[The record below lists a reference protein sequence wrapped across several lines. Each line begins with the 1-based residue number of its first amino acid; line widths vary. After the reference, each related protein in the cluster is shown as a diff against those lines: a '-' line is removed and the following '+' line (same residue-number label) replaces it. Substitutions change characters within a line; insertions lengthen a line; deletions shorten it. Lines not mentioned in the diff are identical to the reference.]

1 MLVAKTRQRHKKIKL
16 DSEPKEPLQAAICSS
31 KSTANSSA
39 LDTAASTDVQR
50 SNIQV
55 PILDTSLIEFLTK
68 SIVQHI
74 LIQDNTRAVQ
84 TSVVAKEAFKNDIS
98 SNNVAH
104 AKRIKAK
111 TSECDY
117 NLHRKRQSN
126 KSSNDSKK
134 LRKNKSEKGS
144 QSILQYF
151 EPQVPAC
158 REPLGIYFS

>member
-1 MLVAKTRQRHKKIKL
+1 MLVAKTRQRHKKIKI

-39 LDTAASTDVQR
+39 LDTASTDVQR

-68 SIVQHI
+68 SIVQRI

-84 TSVVAKEAFKNDIS
+84 TSVIAKEAFRNDNS
-98 SNNVAH
+98 SNDVAH
-104 AKRIKAK
+104 TKIIKAK

-117 NLHRKRQSN
+117 NLHRKRQLN